1 MSIAD
6 WATLLL
12 QFVMLSFLA
21 IGGVMA
27 VAPDM
32 HRVLVD
38 ERMLL
43 THDQFLTAVTIGKVS
58 PGPNALMVAV
68 LGYQIAGLSGAIAIS
83 LAMVIPSAT
92 LAFYALRW
100 TEFNAQ
106 RLGVRA
112 FKLGSAPIVV
122 GLLLATGLVLMK
134 NFSSTVETVFVVVIA
149 VIIWRTRVHLM
160 LLMLI
165 GATLGAIGLI

>member
-1 MSIAD
+1 MSVAD
-6 WATLLL
+6 WVTLLL

-100 TEFNAQ
+100 TKFNAQ

-134 NFSSTVETVFVVVIA
+134 NFSSTVETVFVIVIA
-149 VIIWRTRVHLM
+149 AIIWRTKVHLM

-165 GATLGAIGLI
+165 GASLGAIGLI

>member
-122 GLLLATGLVLMK
+122 GLLLATAVVLMK
-134 NFSSTVETVFVVVIA
+134 NFSSTVETVFVIVIA
-149 VIIWRTRVHLM
+149 AIIWRTKVHLM

-165 GATLGAIGLI
+165 GASLGAIGLI